1 MINIYSYLKLD
12 RYVSYFTD
20 LCMQGQLK
28 DENYILVSKPYII
41 LNDQLQN
48 LHAEIERCRGLVEV
62 LQV

>member
-1 MINIYSYLKLD
+1 MINIYSKLD
-12 RYVSYFTD
+12 HCVPYFTA

-28 DENYILVSKPYII
+28 DENYILVSKPYAI
-41 LNDQLQN
+41 LNDQLHN

>member
-1 MINIYSYLKLD
+1 MIDIYLYLKLD
-12 RYVSYFTD
+12 PCVSYFID

-28 DENYILVSKPYII
+28 DENYVLVSKPYAI

-48 LHAEIERCRGLVEV
+48 LNAEIERCRGLVEV